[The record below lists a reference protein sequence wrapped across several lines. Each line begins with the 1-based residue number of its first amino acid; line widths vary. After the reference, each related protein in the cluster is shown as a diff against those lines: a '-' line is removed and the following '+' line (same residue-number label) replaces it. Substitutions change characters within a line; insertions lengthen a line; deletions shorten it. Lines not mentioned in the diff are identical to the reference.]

1 MSKDRM
7 PPLAAEE
14 LDAEQQKAADA
25 FTASRGIAPFG
36 PFVPLLRSPEVM
48 TRAAALGEYLRYR
61 NALPKRLS
69 ELAILIAARVWTQQ
83 FEWHHHRRFA
93 LEAGL
98 DAKLIGEL
106 AEGRRPAQ
114 LAEDEALAAKA
125 GLRPE
130 IIAELKAS
138 QRPSGMAEN
147 EAVVYDFAMELHRN
161 RSVSDTTYAKAL
173 AALGEKGIIDLV
185 GIAGYYGLLAM
196 AMNVARTPLPP
207 GIEPAL
213 PVMPH

>member
-7 PPLAAEE
+7 PPLAAEK
-14 LDAEQQKAADA
+14 LDAEQRKAADA

-61 NALPKRLS
+61 NSLPKRLS

-83 FEWHHHRRFA
+83 FEWHHHRQFA

-98 DAKLIGEL
+98 EAKLIDEL
-106 AEGRRPAQ
+106 AEGRRP
-114 LAEDEALAAKA
+114 ERLAAD
-125 GLRPE
+125 
-130 IIAELKAS
+130 
-138 QRPSGMAEN
+138 

-196 AMNVARTPLPP
+196 AMNVARTPLPAGVDP
-207 GIEPAL
+207 PL